1 MGRPLFN
8 GFLTAASGQRSA
20 RERGLFCEGEF
31 VSWDALLARGRK
43 RASQVRPQQ
52 GYLVDPTRGFEAFVS
67 FFAVATVADTFLL
80 WAKPA
85 PELGTLREL
94 APGLHQIEGA
104 IQDPL
109 DRPLWGILTSGSTG
123 APKVPVGYAD
133 TLELVALHYD
143 AAVFGPTFERMDR
156 VETLAT
162 CLPLQFSA
170 AFFMAILPA
179 VFLQRDLL
187 VFPPHDWRPLWTV
200 AQREHVICQSV
211 PSVTAAGS
219 LSAPEPIDM
228 SRAALLLGA
237 GYITHERVRTIRDRF
252 RDVRIANIYG
262 TAETGAIALDREP
275 GHSTHIGRP
284 IPGKPVWLQETNA
297 EGIGVI
303 ATTGVDCRSFYWQP
317 GGALLHVGGVVAS
330 TDYGHFDDEGHLYLD
345 GRVDAGEKLHGITIY
360 PRIIERHILQLDGVI
375 DARVLITHEPNGR
388 EQLTARVV
396 GHVSEAR
403 VRDHCAVLEE
413 IQRPTRIE
421 CISETAAQSAYSAH
435 GKL

>member
-8 GFLTAASGQRSA
+8 GFITARSDRRA
-20 RERGLFCEGEF
+20 GRERGLHWEGEF
-31 VSWDALLARGRK
+31 ASWETLLAQGRK
-43 RASQVRPQQ
+43 RASEVRPQQ
-52 GYLVDPTRGFEAFVS
+52 GYLIDATRGFEAFVS
-67 FFAVATVADTFLL
+67 FFAVATVPDTFLL
-80 WAKPA
+80 WAKPT
-85 PELGTLREL
+85 PELGNQREL
-94 APGLHQIEGA
+94 APALYQLDWNHE
-104 IQDPL
+104 PL

-123 APKVPVGYAD
+123 TPKVPVGYAD

-143 AAVFGPTFERMDR
+143 AAVFSRTFENVSR

-170 AFFMAILPA
+170 AFFMAVLPA

-187 VFPPHDWRPLWTV
+187 VFPPHDWRPLWTI
-200 AQREHVICQSV
+200 AQKEHVICQSV
-211 PSVTAAGS
+211 PSITAAGS
-219 LSAPEPIDM
+219 VGAPEPIDM
-228 SRAALLLGA
+228 SRAGLLLGA

-252 RDVRIANIYG
+252 RDVLIANIYG

-284 IPGKPVWLQETNA
+284 IPGKPVWLQEING
-297 EGIGVI
+297 EGVGVI

-317 GGALLHVGGVVAS
+317 GEGLENVGSVVDS

-360 PRIIERHILQLDGVI
+360 PRVIERHILQLDGVI
-375 DARVLITHEPNGR
+375 DARVLVTHEASGR

-396 GHVSEAR
+396 GRVSEGE
-403 VRDHCAVLEE
+403 VRDHCSVLEE
-413 IQRPTRIE
+413 IQRPTRVE
-421 CISETAAQSAYSAH
+421 CIAENAAQSAYTAH